1 MSMRAAAK
9 FRHPING
16 QGRMTGNPEVSSSP
30 VGLVPTNALVLTE
43 LVKSRMVGNPE
54 VILRPD
60 LFGGQVVNA
69 LFILRRVIGN

>member
-9 FRHPING
+9 FQHPING
-16 QGRMTGNPEVSSSP
+16 QGRMTGN
-30 VGLVPTNALVLTE
+30 T
-43 LVKSRMVGNPE
+43 E

-69 LFILRRVIGN
+69 LFILRRIIGNSPTAKKAEDSFSHSASLSGSEGANAG